1 MNKESCAPKYNI
13 WIDLDNSPH
22 VPFFRPIISEL
33 ARRNCATT
41 ITSRECFE
49 TIKLLDFYKMPHKKI
64 GKHSGKN
71 SLKKI
76 IGLLYRTFRLCV
88 FAKNKKFDLAICHGS
103 RAQMLAATIM
113 NIPMVLL
120 FDYEGSK
127 GIPLIDRFLKIIKYM
142 VPESLQNE
150 SLIKKSHDLSK
161 FYKYPGIKEDV
172 YLFDFEPNP
181 SALASL
187 GLDEKKIIIV
197 VRPPATQAHY
207 HNPRADGIYEELLN
221 KFSKEKNI
229 QLVLLARTAEQKELA
244 AKIYSTGQGV
254 LTIPETVLNGLDLI
268 WQADLVISGGGTMVR
283 EGAGLGVPA
292 YSIFCGQKPDLD
304 RYLESQ
310 QRLVFVRDIE
320 DIGKIKLIKRDKSQN
335 ARNRNN
341 LAPIIVDQIMMCLKI
356 NSRGQGFTRCD
367 RATARREGPGF
378 E

>member
-1 MNKESCAPKYNI
+1 MNKDRCAPKYNI

-41 ITSRECFE
+41 VTSRECFE
-49 TIKLLDFYKMPHKKI
+49 TIKLLDFYNMPHKKI
-64 GKHSGKN
+64 GKHTGKN

-76 IGLLYRTFRLCV
+76 FGLLYRTFQLCV
-88 FAKNKKFDLAICHGS
+88 FAKNKNFNLAVCHGS
-103 RAQMLAATIM
+103 RAQILASTIL
-113 NIPMVLL
+113 NIPVVLL

-127 GIPLIDRFLKIIKYM
+127 TIPLINRFLKIVKYM
-142 VPESLQNE
+142 VPESLE
-150 SLIKKSHDLSK
+150 DTHLAAKGIDLNK
-161 FYKYPGIKEDV
+161 VCKYPGIKEDV

-229 QLVLLARTAEQKELA
+229 QLVLLARTAEQQELA
-244 AKIYSTGQGV
+244 AKIYKTGPGV
-254 LTIPETVLNGLDLI
+254 LTIPKTVLNGLDLI

-292 YSIFCGQKPDLD
+292 YSIFCGQKPDID

-310 QRLVFVRDIE
+310 QRLVFVREIE
-320 DIGKIKLIKRDKSQN
+320 DIGKIKLIKRNKNQN
-335 ARNRNN
+335 ARNKNN
-341 LAPIIVDQIMMCLKI
+341 LAPIIVDEILLCLK
-356 NSRGQGFTRCD
+356 
-367 RATARREGPGF
+367 
-378 E
+378 